1 MAAGNQPGG
10 LSLAVAAIKN
20 LFRIF
25 DLFLI
30 PNPHPD
36 TLNDE

>member
-1 MAAGNQPGG
+1 MAAGIQPGE
-10 LSLAVAAIKN
+10 LVIAAIKN

-25 DLFLI
+25 DLIRI